1 MRLLPHSASR
11 ATSKDRETA
20 DIVAPGP
27 WIAFGA
33 LALGLTLDAMF
44 WIGML
49 ARTPS
54 PLRSALA
61 LLLVSFGGWMV
72 FRANVAF
79 RRADTAFQPWVPTS
93 SLATGDV
100 YAWTRNPMYQ
110 GFLILVLGLA
120 MLFRSDWTLL
130 LFPAAAMLVHYGVV
144 LREERYLARRFG
156 EPYRAYLAAVP
167 RYGWPDVLPRAA
179 RRVRTGACGPA
190 PKAG

>member
-1 MRLLPHSASR
+1 MRLLRLSVSRAASR
-11 ATSKDRETA
+11 DRETA

-33 LALGLTLDAMF
+33 LALGLALDAMF

-49 ARTPS
+49 AKVAS
-54 PLRSALA
+54 PLRSPLA
-61 LLLVSFGGWMV
+61 LLLVAFGGWMV

-79 RRADTAFQPWVPTS
+79 RRAGTAFQPWVPTQ

-120 MLFRSDWTLL
+120 ILFRSDWTLL
-130 LFPAAAMLVHYGVV
+130 LLPAAAMLVHYGVV

-156 EPYRAYLAAVP
+156 DPYRSYLETVP
-167 RYGWPDVLPRAA
+167 RYGWPDILPRAA
-179 RRVRTGACGPA
+179 RRVRTGA
-190 PKAG
+190 